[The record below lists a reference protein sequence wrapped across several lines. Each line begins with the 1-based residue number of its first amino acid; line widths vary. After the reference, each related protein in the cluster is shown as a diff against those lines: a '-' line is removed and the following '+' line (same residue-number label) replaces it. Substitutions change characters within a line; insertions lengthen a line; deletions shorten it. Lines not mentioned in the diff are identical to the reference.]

1 MWRSGVSSRERPT
14 VTRVEEEGR
23 GDEGIYLF
31 CFARREVLSGI
42 AGPGIDEQSPVS
54 LGAFREVVAVLSRAP
69 LGAFCGPSGE
79 AHLRDLA
86 WVGPR
91 ACRHEEVIERAM
103 RCSPVFPARFGTL
116 FSSVERLERLI
127 EAHYDTVSGFLDSMI
142 DKEEWGVKGLLCE
155 AEAERH
161 LLAPP
166 SALPPSP
173 GARYLLERGR
183 RAEADR
189 RLRSW
194 VEAVGAS
201 VAEDLQGRAVAC
213 RGLRAVPRDVSGRDA
228 HVAFNLAF
236 LLLRS
241 AREAFR
247 LRVEQ
252 LSAEHASRGLTL
264 ELSGP
269 WPPYSFCPSLDPL
282 AGAPREA
289 NASA

>member
-1 MWRSGVSSRERPT
+1 
-14 VTRVEEEGR
+14 VTRVDEEGR

-31 CFARREVLSGI
+31 CFARQGVLPGL
-42 AGPGIDEQSPVS
+42 AGPGLDEQSPVF
-54 LGAFREVVAVLSRAP
+54 LWAFREVVAVLSRVP
-69 LGAFCGPSGE
+69 LRAFCGPSGE
-79 AHLRDLA
+79 AHLRDLT

-116 FSSVERLERLI
+116 FSSVERLEGLLK
-127 EAHYDTVSGFLDSMI
+127 AHYDTVSGFLDSMI

-166 SALPPSP
+166 SDLPPSP

-201 VAEDLQGRAVAC
+201 MTEDLQRGSVAC

-228 HVAFNLAF
+228 QVAFNLAF

-241 AREAFR
+241 TREDFR
-247 LRVEQ
+247 LRVER
-252 LSAEHASRGLTL
+252 LNAKHSGRGLNL

-282 AGAPREA
+282 AGATREA